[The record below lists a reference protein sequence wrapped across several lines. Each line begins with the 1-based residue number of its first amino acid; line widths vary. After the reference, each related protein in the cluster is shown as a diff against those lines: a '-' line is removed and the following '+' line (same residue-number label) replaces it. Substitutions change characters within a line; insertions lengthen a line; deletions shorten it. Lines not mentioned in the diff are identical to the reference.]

1 MAPVVLAGRHLMPEF
16 RQFLVE
22 GLDRLGALPQQVFD
36 EGLLVVLDRLLLQKE
51 FLDGVRWFFFRHSEF
66 LF

>member
-1 MAPVVLAGRHLMPEF
+1 MPEL

-36 EGLLVVLDRLLLQKE
+36 ESLLAVLDRLLFQKE
-51 FLDGVRWFFFRHSEF
+51 FFDGVRWFFFRNS
-66 LF
+66 LK